1 MSPCKVRTALGGSHR
16 GMRIDSEVPVG
27 GFESHVGAG
36 GVEGVEV
43 DVDVLACPDGPVT
56 AQDSTCTLR
65 TFGHAPS
72 PFGRVT
78 RDGRCGGRVGP
89 TAARARATA
98 AWWPEPAALPLLLHH
113 PTTSSIPPS
122 IPPTLRASLSDQ
134 YDLPPSLPQIRAL
147 TPLRPVLRP
156 SIDPSHPLSLLFS
169 LPPSLRS
176 EL

>member
-78 RDGRCGGRVGP
+78 RDGAAGGWGPRLPGRVPPPRGGP
-89 TAARARATA
+89 SRPPSHFFCITPPLRLSLRQSLQ
-98 AWWPEPAALPLLLHH
+98 PFEPPC
-113 PTTSSIPPS
+113 PISTTSLPPFLRLGLWHRSVPSSVPPS
-122 IPPTLRASLSDQ
+122 IPPTPSASFS
-134 YDLPPSLPQIRAL
+134 PSLPQIRAL
-147 TPLRPVLRP
+147 T
-156 SIDPSHPLSLLFS
+156 
-169 LPPSLRS
+169 
-176 EL
+176 